1 MKKNILF
8 LITNL
13 QIGGGAQRIASS
25 LSNKLNKKYN
35 LSLITFYDSKDH
47 YFYNGNYISLKEKPN
62 SMELLFRPLRVYRLI
77 KKYCPDVI
85 ISFMDHVNFFA
96 IFLKMIFRLKIPLII
111 TIHTNPKMM
120 YMDRN
125 RYFNFLIKILYGLSA
140 VNKIVSISKEIQYIL
155 EFNYKIKKDKLKMI
169 YNGID
174 LEKIKLMANDKVD
187 DYEEIFNN
195 PQIIKFITIGRL
207 SYEKGHEYLI
217 KAYSKVITEI
227 PNSKLF
233 IIGEGPLRT
242 QLEKLIKVKR
252 LNNKVILLGLKEN
265 PYKYISKANVFVLSS
280 LNEGLPTV
288 ILEAL
293 ACGLPI
299 ISTDC
304 KTGPR
309 EILDKGKYGILTKV
323 KDVQDLAQNMII
335 LAKNPSMIHK
345 YSILSLERAKFF
357 DLDRIINDWIDL
369 IDYYLKCKFVI
380 KNL

>member
-1 MKKNILF
+1 MKKKVLF
-8 LITNL
+8 LISNL
-13 QIGGGAQRIASS
+13 QIGGGAQRIASF
-25 LSNKLNKKYN
+25 LSNKLTEKYDV
-35 LSLITFYDSKDH
+35 SFITFYDSKSH
-47 YFYNGNYISLKEKPN
+47 YCYNGNYISLKENPN
-62 SMELLFRPLRVYRLI
+62 SIDFFLRPFRVYKLI
-77 KKYCPDVI
+77 KSVCPDII
-85 ISFMDHVNFFA
+85 ISFMDYVNFFA
-96 IFLKMIFRLKIPLII
+96 IVLKLVFRIKIPLII
-111 TIHTNPKMM
+111 TIHNNPKLV
-120 YMDRN
+120 YLDRN
-125 RYFNFLIKILYGLSA
+125 RYFNFLIKKLYPLS
-140 VNKIVSISKEIQYIL
+140 VVDVIISICKEVQDVL

-217 KAYSKVITEI
+217 NAYSKVITEI

-233 IIGEGPLRT
+233 IIGEGPLRA

-252 LNNKVILLGLKEN
+252 LNNQVILLGLKEN
-265 PYKYISKANVFVLSS
+265 PYKYISKSNIFVLSS

-323 KDVQDLAQNMII
+323 KDTRDLAQNMIL
-335 LAKNPSMIHK
+335 LAKNPSLIHK

-357 DLDRIINDWIDL
+357 DLNKIVNDWIDL
-369 IDYYLKCKFVI
+369 IDNYFKS
-380 KNL
+380 